1 MFGVSQA
8 PDNSKNMDDV
18 AWLNL
23 FIQLTGGVRDVVT
36 ENRSRTNLSHI
47 DETTDEVDNQRSVL
61 TTPIQGIKF
70 KRKSV
75 DERPIVPEAPR
86 ATRLSL
92 PTLSAPR
99 LSLTD
104 TDRLLEANERSIEI
118 EKLEKYIL
126 GKKSVELEIEFGI
139 PRSQLVRYIDEGLSV
154 GFIKSVIFRAVS
166 KLRKEDQN
174 NDGKIRKFQSL
185 VHEIKYRWH
194 WR

>member
-1 MFGVSQA
+1 MFRHDSSETR
-8 PDNSKNMDDV
+8 DKTSSDMDDV

-23 FIQLTGGVRDVVT
+23 FIQLTGGFSDVVT

-47 DETTDEVDNQRSVL
+47 DVTDEVDNRNSIL
-61 TTPIQGIKF
+61 STPIIPTNKF

-75 DERPIVPEAPR
+75 DERPTSVPDGPR
-86 ATRLSL
+86 LTRLSL

-139 PRSQLVRYIDEGLSV
+139 PRSQLVR
-154 GFIKSVIFRAVS
+154 
-166 KLRKEDQN
+166 
-174 NDGKIRKFQSL
+174 
-185 VHEIKYRWH
+185 
-194 WR
+194 

>member
-1 MFGVSQA
+1 MFRHDSE
-8 PDNSKNMDDV
+8 PNKPSSDMDDV

-23 FIQLTGGVRDVVT
+23 FIQLTGGFSDVVT

-47 DETTDEVDNQRSVL
+47 DVTDEVDNNRSCIL
-61 TTPIQGIKF
+61 STPIIPTNRF

-75 DERPIVPEAPR
+75 DERPTSVPDGPR
-86 ATRLSL
+86 LTRLSL

-139 PRSQLVRYIDEGLSV
+139 PRSQLVR
-154 GFIKSVIFRAVS
+154 
-166 KLRKEDQN
+166 
-174 NDGKIRKFQSL
+174 
-185 VHEIKYRWH
+185 
-194 WR
+194 